1 MGPASYITIIVI
13 TKLINPLHENLLC
26 NCHTNR
32 LRYETMHHPFLF
44 FFEQSHIIHNHG
56 FYVRVERE
64 SSNWT

>member
-13 TKLINPLHENLLC
+13 TKFINPLHENLLC

-44 FFEQSHIIHNHG
+44 FFEQSHI
-56 FYVRVERE
+56 
-64 SSNWT
+64 SSQPWVLRQSGAGKQ